1 LLLVQRTNN
10 IISQLLRHLK
20 LYRVRRFVDF
30 FTHLLNYSYSLAAF
44 CLLTDNH
51 TCVWMWTPASAIRC
65 SCPCLASRTTGTV
78 QSIPKAATNLFRCS
92 SLRFYRN
99 PATAAA
105 AAAAAVV
112 AATGATA
119 DGEPTT
125 SPPTHPPSSSSSH
138 ECTPTRCP
146 ATTAMRTG
154 TAAATEAVTVALLAA
169 AAAVAVAALSGNAAI
184 LVLR

>member
-105 AAAAAVV
+105 AAAAVV

>member
-1 LLLVQRTNN
+1 MLLVQRTNN

-105 AAAAAVV
+105 AAAAVV